1 MGQEL
6 SIDLGQV
13 HTKISVLLTGTPLTH
28 LSSTYLYLPSSNSTV
43 YFFKYVNDDLLSFR
57 THPIY
62 ALIAKEDRAR
72 IRGTGSNLKRMASL
86 LDSEFNLEVESV
98 STTEL
103 VLSALDC
110 VMNERPEA
118 FFTYHKVHWPL
129 LPNGRAHKEGK
140 RTINSEKSLYP
151 YILANLRSGL
161 SVYRVD
167 DLTTAR
173 RVSGSSM
180 GGATF
185 ASIMKL
191 GTSYSTV
198 CQALDGAKT
207 GDNSEVDVT
216 VGDIYG
222 CNYAAIGLKKDLI
235 ASSCGKMRTSSNYR
249 DQDLARS
256 VAMMIAL
263 NVAQILALSAQ
274 AEEVKTIV
282 VAGSALEAEP
292 LMRMLQKAMN
302 CWAQN
307 QVNLVFCEYGV
318 YLASLGGVLAGLKPN

>member
-1 MGQEL
+1 MGQEV
-6 SIDLGQV
+6 SIDSGQV
-13 HTKISVLLTGTPLTH
+13 HTKISVLLAGPPLAH
-28 LSSTYLYLPSSNSTV
+28 LSPTLLYLPSCDATV
-43 YFFKYVNDDLLSFR
+43 YFFKYVNDDLPSFR

-62 ALIAKEDRAR
+62 ARIAKQEKVRL
-72 IRGTGSNLKRMASL
+72 RGTGSHLGRMATL
-86 LDSEFNLEVESV
+86 ASEFNVEVQSL

-110 VMNERPEA
+110 VMKERPEA

-129 LPNGRAHKEGK
+129 LPNGRAYREPKL
-140 RTINSEKSLYP
+140 TINTEKSLYP

-167 DLTTAR
+167 SPTSAR

-180 GGATF
+180 GGAAF
-185 ASIMKL
+185 ASVMKL
-191 GTSYSTV
+191 GTAYSTV

-207 GDNSEVDVT
+207 GDNSQVDVT

-222 CNYAAIGLKKDLI
+222 CDCTSIGLKKDLI
-235 ASSCGKMRTSSNYR
+235 ASSCGKMRTGTAYR

-263 NVAQILALSAQ
+263 NVAQIVALTAQ
-274 AEEVKTIV
+274 AEQVNTIL

-302 CWAQN
+302 CWTQSK
-307 QVNLVFCEYGV
+307 VNLVFCEYGV
-318 YLASLGGVLAGLKPN
+318 YLASLGGVLAGLKAS

>member
-1 MGQEL
+1 
-6 SIDLGQV
+6 LGQV
-13 HTKISVLLTGTPLTH
+13 HTKISVLLAGPPLDGLSPTH
-28 LSSTYLYLPSSNSTV
+28 LYLPSSDSTV
-43 YFFKYVNDDLLSFR
+43 YFFKYVNDDLPSFR
-57 THPIY
+57 SHPIY
-62 ALIAKEDRAR
+62 ARIAKQEKVRL
-72 IRGTGSNLKRMASL
+72 RGTGSLLERMAATL
-86 LDSEFNLEVESV
+86 ASEFNVEVQSL
-98 STTEL
+98 STTDL

-110 VMNERPEA
+110 VMKERPEA
-118 FFTYHKVHWPL
+118 FFTYRKVHWPL
-129 LPNGRAHKEGK
+129 LPNGRAYKEPK
-140 RTINSEKSLYP
+140 LAINTQKSMYP

-167 DLTTAR
+167 SLTSAC

-185 ASIMKL
+185 ASVMKL

-198 CQALDGAKT
+198 CQALDGAKG
-207 GDNSEVDVT
+207 GDNSEVDIT

-222 CNYAAIGLKKDLI
+222 CDSTSIGLKKDLI
-235 ASSCGKMRTSSNYR
+235 ASSCGKMRTGAAYR

-263 NVAQILALSAQ
+263 NVAQIVALTAQ
-274 AEEVKTIV
+274 AEEVSTII

-302 CWAQN
+302 SWTQN
-307 QVNLVFCEYGV
+307 KVHLVFCEYGV
-318 YLASLGGVLAGLKPN
+318 YLASLGGVLAGLKST